1 MQINKLVKDI
11 RLMMGKTQREL
22 AEELFIS
29 QNTLSQY
36 ERGERNVPNE
46 FLENLLGKVDME
58 LKVEKKYTK
67 EKADAIDR
75 LMAINKKANK
85 LKEKFPTWHIEDSGG
100 GVLLLEKKVFS
111 KQQKEPV
118 LVVISSDTAMIIK
131 EKDLENGNIMV
142 ATDETLEKY
151 IDRVGYDEYID
162 GYENQLQLFSLGKE
176 LELILNEVA
185 KEMFE
190 EDVLM
195 DFEYISKEIE
205 KVELGL

>member
-22 AEELFIS
+22 AEELFVS

-46 FLENLLGKVDME
+46 FLESLLEKVDME

-131 EKDLENGNIMV
+131 EKDLENGGIMV

-162 GYENQLQLFSLGKE
+162 GYENQLPLFSLGKE
-176 LELILNEVA
+176 LELILTEVA